1 MDVNIKAKLGK
12 NTIKVDSQKHIKIKK
27 EICKDC
33 QERFCVYVCP
43 ARVYTLSTDGDIEL
57 ELDGCLECGT
67 CKISCVKNAIEWDY
81 PRAGYGV
88 QYRFG

>member
-12 NTIKVDSQKHIKIKK
+12 DTIKVDSEKHIKVKQ

-33 QERFCVYVCP
+33 RERVCLYVCP
-43 ARVYTLSTDGDIEL
+43 AHVYTLNGSGELVL

-67 CKISCVKNAIEWDY
+67 CKIACIKNALDWNY
-81 PRAGYGV
+81 PRAGYGI
-88 QYRFG
+88 QYRCG

>member
-12 NTIKVDSQKHIKIKK
+12 NTIKVDSQKHIKINR

-33 QERFCVYVCP
+33 RERVCLYVCP
-43 ARVYTLSTDGDIEL
+43 ARVYTLSADDEIEL
-57 ELDGCLECGT
+57 ELDACLECGS
-67 CKISCVKNAIEWDY
+67 CKIACEKNALEWDY
-81 PRAGYGV
+81 PRAGYGI

>member
-12 NTIKVDSQKHIKIKK
+12 NTIKVDSEKHIAAKR

-33 QERFCVYVCP
+33 RERVCLYVCP
-43 ARVYTLSTDGDIEL
+43 ARVYTLSANGEIEL
-57 ELDGCLECGT
+57 ELDACLECGT
-67 CKISCVKNAIEWDY
+67 CEIACGKNALEWNY
-81 PRAGYGV
+81 PRAGYGI